1 MANTFA
7 ITISAIDRASA
18 TVRKINNSFSQL
30 TRPINQLGRST
41 KALGRELGVDKMAK
55 SIGNVAS
62 NAKDAANQ
70 VGRIGAPLLAL
81 VGGGSI
87 VGIAALAT
95 QWARLGSEVARTSR
109 TIGVSANDLQSL
121 RGASQVL
128 GVSSGELTGGMKALG
143 DTMEDALYGRNQ
155 DALAVMNKLGISIHK
170 TAGGAIDSTR
180 AFRDLS
186 VSISHIKSPQVQG
199 LVARTFGVEALLPI
213 LREGPAAIAKYQQK
227 VAELGGVM
235 GPEQIRRAESFGMA
249 LNYLS
254 IAGQGLR
261 NTIGDALIPALQ
273 PLVVDLT
280 KWISVNR
287 ELIGAKVGQWAQD
300 FANWVRGIDFKALLA
315 GLQKTITSIGNFIDS
330 IGGWKTAAV
339 GIALIM
345 AGPLLLSVTNIALGL
360 GGLALTTIPL
370 AVKAFALLNVGLG
383 GTELAAGAALSKIS
397 LLKAAALGVGK
408 LGLLGAA
415 AGGGWM
421 VGTAINDQMEKHGF
435 SLGSKVYDWMNP
447 EQARPHLSQ
456 VGTANT
462 VVDFFKNKGWSQ
474 DQAIGIAAN
483 LKKESNFDTA
493 AVGDGGKAVGIAQWH
508 DDRQRKFMKWAG
520 KNIRTATLEEQMGFV
535 HHELTQGG
543 EKSAGDALKL
553 ATNEQQAASIVS
565 RQYERPGNADGEAAG
580 RARAATEMKQQLQVH
595 FTGLPAGTKATAR
608 DNSGK
613 DVPVTVATSMAGP

>member
-7 ITISAIDRASA
+7 ITISAIDRATA
-18 TVRKINNSFSQL
+18 TVRKINNSFSRL
-30 TRPINQLGRST
+30 TRPIDQVGKST
-41 KALGRELGVDKMAK
+41 KALGRELGLDRMAK
-55 SIGNVAS
+55 SVGNVAS
-62 NAKDAANQ
+62 NAREAATQ
-70 VGRIGAPLLAL
+70 VGRIGAPMLAL

-109 TIGVSANDLQSL
+109 TIGVSANELQSL

-155 DALAVMNKLGISIHK
+155 DALAVLNKLGIGIHK
-170 TAGGAIDSTR
+170 TASGAIDSTR

-227 VAELGGVM
+227 VAALGAVM
-235 GPEQIRRAESFGMA
+235 GPESIRRAESFGMA

-261 NTIGDALIPALQ
+261 NTIGDSLIPALQ
-273 PLVVDLT
+273 PLVESLT

-287 ELIGAKVGQWAQD
+287 ELIGQRIGQWAQD
-300 FANWVRGIDFKALLA
+300 FANWVNNIDFKGLLSS
-315 GLQKTITSIGNFIDS
+315 LQKTITSIGTFVDA
-330 IGGWKTAAV
+330 IGGWKVAAA

-345 AGPLLLSVTNIALGL
+345 AGPLLLSITSIALGL

-383 GTELAAGAALSKIS
+383 GTELAAGAALSKLS

-415 AGGGWM
+415 AGAGWM
-421 VGTAINDQMEKHGF
+421 AGSAINDQLDKRGI
-435 SLGSKVYDWMNP
+435 SIGSKVYDWMHP
-447 EQARPHLSQ
+447 EESRPHLSQ
-456 VGTANT
+456 VGTAKT
-462 VVDFFKNKGWSQ
+462 VVDFFKGKGWSNE
-474 DQAIGIAAN
+474 QAIGIAAN
-483 LKKESNFDTA
+483 LKKESNFDTG

-535 HHELTQGG
+535 NYELTQGG
-543 EKSAGDALKL
+543 EKSAGDALKK
-553 ATNEQQAASIVS
+553 ATTEQQAASIVS
-565 RQYERPGNADGEAAG
+565 RQYERPANADGEAAG
-580 RARAATEMKQQLQVH
+580 RAKAATEMKQQLEIH
-595 FTGLPAGTKATAR
+595 LKGLPAGTTATAR

-613 DVPVTVATSMAGP
+613 NVPVNVATSMAGP

>member
-7 ITISAIDRASA
+7 ITISAIDRATA
-18 TVRKINNSFSQL
+18 TVRKINNSFSRL
-30 TRPINQLGRST
+30 TRPIDQVGKST
-41 KALGRELGVDKMAK
+41 KALGRELGLDKMAK

-62 NAKDAANQ
+62 NAKEAASQ
-70 VGRIGAPLLAL
+70 VARIGAPLLAL

-95 QWARLGSEVARTSR
+95 QWGRLGSEVARTSR
-109 TIGVSANDLQSL
+109 TIGVSAGELQSL

-128 GVSSGELTGGMKALG
+128 GVSSSELSGGMKALG

-155 DALAVMNKLGISIHK
+155 DALAVLNKLGIGIHK
-170 TAGGAIDSTR
+170 TASGAIDSTR

-186 VSISHIKSPQVQG
+186 VSISNIKSPQVQG
-199 LVARTFGVEALLPI
+199 LVARTFGVEALLPV

-235 GPEQIRRAESFGMA
+235 GPESIRRAESFGMA

-261 NTIGDALIPALQ
+261 NTIGDSLIPALQ
-273 PLVVDLT
+273 PLVEDLT

-287 ELIGAKVGQWAQD
+287 ELIGQRIGQWAQE
-300 FANWVRGIDFKALLA
+300 FANWLRGIDFKGLLT
-315 GLQKTITSIGNFIDS
+315 GLQKTVTSIGNFVDA
-330 IGGWKTAAV
+330 IGGWKVAAI
-339 GIALIM
+339 GIAVIM
-345 AGPLLLSVTNIALGL
+345 AGPLLLSITNIALGL

-370 AVKAFALLNVGLG
+370 AVKAFALLNGGLG

-397 LLKAAALGVGK
+397 LLKSAALGVGK

-415 AGGGWM
+415 AGAGWM
-421 VGTAINDQMEKHGF
+421 AGTAINDQLDKRGL
-435 SLGSKVYDWMNP
+435 SPGSKIYDLLHP
-447 EQARPHLSQ
+447 EEAREHRSQ
-456 VGTANT
+456 VGTARG
-462 VVDFFKNKGWSQ
+462 VVDFFKGKGWSEA
-474 DQAIGIAAN
+474 QAIGIAAN

-535 HHELTQGG
+535 NYELTQGG
-543 EKSAGDALKL
+543 EKSAGDALKR

-565 RQYERPGNADGEAAG
+565 RQYERPANADGEAAG
-580 RARAATEMKQQLQVH
+580 RARAATEMKQQLEINLK
-595 FTGLPAGTKATAR
+595 GLPAGTTASAR
-608 DNSGK
+608 DRDGK
-613 DVPVTVATSMAGP
+613 SVPVNVATSMAGP